1 MIGSIKGKIMSNA
14 ASTRDIKD
22 AYRRTSLIKSG
33 IVVSLLFLII
43 FLLGFSVTLGPIQ
56 YTLWEVYSTI
66 FHQFMPNHF
75 ASTDLANTI
84 VWNIRLPRALFGIIA
99 GASLA
104 IGGCILQGI
113 LKNPLASD
121 YTLGIAHGAGFGAA
135 VAIIFGSSFIKGEY
149 LIVANAFV
157 FSLIPT
163 LFIFGMSRYKRATP
177 ETLILSGIA
186 MMYLFSAAITL
197 VQFFGSS
204 DAVTAIV
211 FWMVGD
217 LGKATWDKLVPMSL
231 MMIFCIPYLITKSFE
246 LNVMGAGDE
255 SAKSLGVNVER
266 SRAIMM
272 LITSLMISSVVCFTG
287 AIGFVGLVGPHIARM
302 VIGGD
307 NKFLLPAAAL
317 FGAILLVGSDIVATQ
332 IMAPTILPVGVVTSF
347 LGVPLFVYLIM
358 KRQFE

>member
-1 MIGSIKGKIMSNA
+1 MSNA
-14 ASTRDIKD
+14 ASTRDIRD
-22 AYRRTSLIKSG
+22 AYRRISLIKSG
-33 IVVSLLFLII
+33 IIVILIFLII
-43 FLLGFSVTLGPIQ
+43 LLLGLGVTLGPIH

-66 FHQFMPNHF
+66 FHQFMPDHF
-75 ASTDLANTI
+75 VSTELADTI

-121 YTLGIAHGAGFGAA
+121 YTLGIAQGAGFGAA
-135 VAIIFGSSFIKGEY
+135 LAIIFGSGLIRGEY
-149 LIVANAFV
+149 LIVGNAFV
-157 FSLIPT
+157 FSLLPT
-163 LFIFGMSRYKRATP
+163 FFIFGMSRYKRATP
-177 ETLILSGIA
+177 ETLILAGIA
-186 MMYLFSAAITL
+186 MMYLFGAAIIL

-204 DAVTAIV
+204 DAVTAVV

-231 MMIFCIPYLITKSFE
+231 MMVCCIPYLISKSFE

-266 SRAIMM
+266 SRVIMM
-272 LITSLMISSVVCFTG
+272 IITSLMISSVVCFTG

-307 NKFLLPAAAL
+307 NRFLLPAAGL
-317 FGAILLVGSDIVATQ
+317 FGAILLLGSDMVATQ

-347 LGVPLFVYLIM
+347 LGVPLFIYLIM
-358 KRQFE
+358 KRDLD

>member
-1 MIGSIKGKIMSNA
+1 MSNA
-14 ASTRDIKD
+14 ASATDIKD
-22 AYRRTSLIKSG
+22 AYRRTGIIKSG
-33 IVVSLLFLII
+33 IVVSLFFLII
-43 FLLGFSVTLGPIQ
+43 LLLGLSVTLGPIQ
-56 YTLWEVYSTI
+56 YTLWDVYSTI
-66 FHQFMPNHF
+66 FHQFLPDHF
-75 ASTDLANTI
+75 ASTELADTI
-84 VWNIRLPRALFGIIA
+84 IWNIRLPRALFGIVA

-121 YTLGIAHGAGFGAA
+121 YTLGIAHGAGFGSAL
-135 VAIIFGSSFIKGEY
+135 AIIIGSGLIGGEY
-149 LIVANAFV
+149 LIVVNAFI

-163 LFIFGMSRYKRATP
+163 FFIFGMSRYKRATP
-177 ETLILSGIA
+177 ETIILAGIA
-186 MMYLFSAAITL
+186 MMYLFSASITL

-204 DAVTAIV
+204 DAVTAMV

-217 LGKATWDKLVPMSL
+217 LGKATWDKLVPMSF
-231 MMIFCIPYLITKSFE
+231 MMICCIPYLISKSFE

-272 LITSLMISSVVCFTG
+272 LVTSLMISSVVCFTG

-307 NKFLLPAAAL
+307 NRFLLPAAGL
-317 FGAILLVGSDIVATQ
+317 FGAILLVSSDIIATQ
-332 IMAPTILPVGVVTSF
+332 IISPTILPVGVVTSF
-347 LGVPLFVYLIM
+347 MGVPLFIYLIM
-358 KRQFE
+358 KRKLE